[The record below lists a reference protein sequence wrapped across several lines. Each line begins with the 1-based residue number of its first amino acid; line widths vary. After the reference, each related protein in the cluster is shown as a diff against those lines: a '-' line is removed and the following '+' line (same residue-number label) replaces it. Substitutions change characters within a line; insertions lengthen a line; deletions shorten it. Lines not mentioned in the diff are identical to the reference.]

1 MGVRG
6 IVFDLDGTLVDSA
19 PSVACVLNE
28 MRAEHGIAP
37 APDSRYRGWI
47 SLGAP
52 TLVRNAL
59 DLQTSDCAV
68 ELAEFRRRLARH
80 TVPAS
85 SLYAGVPDVLER
97 LARRGMALSIC
108 SNKPESLCV
117 KLLED
122 TGIAGYFR
130 AVIGGDTTSASKPS
144 REPILAALAGMGTGP
159 DDTIFVGDSTV
170 DQNGSAAAGVR
181 FVFFARGYD
190 DGVRRAD
197 CFLTIH
203 EISEVDDVTRI

>member
-1 MGVRG
+1 MRVRG

-19 PSVACVLNE
+19 PSVASVLNE

-47 SLGAP
+47 SLGAQ

-59 DLQTSDCAV
+59 DLQMSDCTV
-68 ELAEFRRRLARH
+68 ELSEFRRRLARH
-80 TVPAS
+80 TVPSS
-85 SLYAGVPDVLER
+85 SLYGGVLEVLDR
-97 LARRGMALSIC
+97 LTRRGMALAIC

-122 TGIAGYFR
+122 TGIAGYFG

-144 REPILAALAGMGTGP
+144 REPVLAALAGMGIAP
-159 DDTIFVGDSTV
+159 DEAIFVGDSSV
-170 DQNGSAAAGVR
+170 DQKGSAAAGVR
-181 FVFFARGYD
+181 FVFFAGGYD

-203 EISEVDDVTRI
+203 EILEVDDVTRI

>member
-1 MGVRG
+1 MRVRG

-19 PSVACVLNE
+19 PSVASVLNG
-28 MRAEHGIAP
+28 MRAEHGFAP
-37 APDSRYRGWI
+37 VPDSRYRGWI

-59 DLQTSDCAV
+59 DMHTGDCTM

-80 TVPAS
+80 RVPAS
-85 SLYAGVPDVLER
+85 SLYAGVPEVLER
-97 LARRGMALSIC
+97 LARRGMALAIC

-122 TGIAGYFR
+122 TGIAGYFG
-130 AVIGGDTTSASKPS
+130 AVIGGDTMSASKPS
-144 REPILAALAGMGTGP
+144 REPILAALAGMGTEP
-159 DDTIFVGDSTV
+159 DDAIFVGDSTV
-170 DQNGSAAAGVR
+170 DQKGSAAAGVR
-181 FVFFARGYD
+181 FVFFAGGYD

-197 CFLTIH
+197 CFLTIG
-203 EISEVDDVTRI
+203 EISDLDRIAGG